1 MQIKDIIQGIPGQ
14 FMIGGLTVAG
24 ISYFGN
30 SDINPILAGVVA
42 AMPIGMPSS
51 IFVKD
56 SKVAQYSKNL
66 LLMSIVL
73 FAVTT
78 TNWYFISILK
88 WTKYKSVGASM
99 ALYFVGALIMGY
111 VTHVHDKAKNK

>member
-1 MQIKDIIQGIPGQ
+1 MQIKDIVQGIPGQ

-30 SDINPILAGVVA
+30 SNINPILAGVIA

-88 WTKYKSVGASM
+88 WTKYKSVGVSM
-99 ALYFVGALIMGY
+99 VLYFVGAALMGF
-111 VTHVHDKAKNK
+111 VTQSGGKTKK

>member
-1 MQIKDIIQGIPGQ
+1 MKLKNIIEGIPGQ

-30 SDINPILAGVVA
+30 SEMNPILAGIIA

-56 SKVAQYSKNL
+56 SKVTHYSKNL

-73 FAVTT
+73 FIVTT

-88 WTKYKSVGASM
+88 WSKYKSVIVSM
-99 ALYFVGALIMGY
+99 IFYFVGAALMGY
-111 VTHVHDKAKNK
+111 ITEGGKKHKI

>member
-1 MQIKDIIQGIPGQ
+1 MQIKNIIQGIPGQ

-30 SDINPILAGVVA
+30 SQINPILAGIIA

-51 IFVKD
+51 IFVSN
-56 SKVAQYSKNL
+56 SKVELYSKNL
-66 LLMSIVL
+66 LLMSVVL

-88 WTKYKSVGASM
+88 WTKYKSVGVSM
-99 ALYFVGALIMGY
+99 ILYFVGAALMGY
-111 VTHVHDKAKNK
+111 ITEGGTKHKT